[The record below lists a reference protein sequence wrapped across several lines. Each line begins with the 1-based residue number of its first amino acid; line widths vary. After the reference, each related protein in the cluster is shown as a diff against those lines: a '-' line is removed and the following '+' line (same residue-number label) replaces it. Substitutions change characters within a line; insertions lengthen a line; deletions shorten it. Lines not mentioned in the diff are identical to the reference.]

1 MTKTMNLTR
10 FVIAVSIAIV
20 FVFLAATAYS
30 QQDDSKADKAALD
43 NITKIT
49 IKAFNQGNI
58 ENYIA
63 LIADDAV
70 YMPPGVG
77 AILGKD
83 AIRDWYKGVISNNQ
97 FDIDIINES
106 TELHGEFAF
115 ERVVWKGTSTSKKG
129 GEPFHHN
136 SMCLNVLRKQAD
148 GTWKI
153 WKSIW
158 NRNREEKDT
167 EN

>member
-1 MTKTMNLTR
+1 MTKNINLTR
-10 FVIAVSIAIV
+10 IAITVSIAIA
-20 FVFLAATAYS
+20 FVLAVAAYS
-30 QQDDSKADKAALD
+30 QEVDTKADKAALD
-43 NITKIT
+43 EITKIT
-49 IKAFNQGNI
+49 IKAFNEGNI

-70 YMPPGVG
+70 WMPPGVG
-77 AILGKD
+77 AIVGKD
-83 AIRDWYKGVISNNQ
+83 AVRDWYMGFMPNSQ
-97 FDIDIINES
+97 FDIDILTES
-106 TELHGEFAF
+106 TESHGEFAF
-115 ERVVWKGTSTSKKG
+115 QRVVFKGTSTSKKG

-167 EN
+167 DK

>member
-1 MTKTMNLTR
+1 MNLTR
-10 FVIAVSIAIV
+10 IVITMSIAIV
-20 FVFLAATAYS
+20 SVFAVTAYS
-30 QQDDSKADKAALD
+30 QQVDTKADKAALD
-43 NITKIT
+43 EITKIT
-49 IKAFNQGNI
+49 IKAFNEGNI

-70 YMPPGVG
+70 WMPPGVG
-77 AILGKD
+77 AIVGKD
-83 AIRDWYKGVISNNQ
+83 AIRDWYMGFMPNSQ

-115 ERVVWKGTSTSKKG
+115 QREVWKGTSTSKKG
-129 GEPFHHN
+129 GEPFLHN

-158 NRNREEKDT
+158 NRNRKEKDT
-167 EN
+167 DN

>member
-1 MTKTMNLTR
+1 MNLTR
-10 FVIAVSIAIV
+10 IAITVSIAIISV
-20 FVFLAATAYS
+20 LAVAAYS
-30 QQDDSKADKAALD
+30 QHVDTKVDKAALD
-43 NITKIT
+43 EITKIT
-49 IKAFNQGNI
+49 IKAFNEGNI

-70 YMPPGVG
+70 WMPPGVG
-77 AILGKD
+77 AIVGKD
-83 AIRDWYKGVISNNQ
+83 AISDWYKGFMPNSQ

-115 ERVVWKGTSTSKKG
+115 QREVWKGTITSKQG

-136 SMCLNVLRKQAD
+136 AMCLNVLRKQAD

-167 EN
+167 NN

>member
-1 MTKTMNLTR
+1 MTKTMNLTKR
-10 FVIAVSIAIV
+10 AIKVSIAIV
-20 FVFLAATAYS
+20 SFWIVTAYS
-30 QQDDSKADKAALD
+30 QQIDTKADKAALD
-43 NITKIT
+43 DITRIT
-49 IKAFNQGNI
+49 IKAFNEGNI
-58 ENYIA
+58 ENYVA

-70 YMPPGVG
+70 YMPPNTG
-77 AILGKD
+77 AIVGKD

-97 FDIDIINES
+97 FDIDILTES

-115 ERVVWKGTSTSKKG
+115 QRVVWKGTSTSKKG
-129 GEPFHHN
+129 GDLFHHN

-158 NRNREEKDT
+158 NRNREEKDS